1 MSVVEAKPKL
11 KRSDL
16 IWSLIGLGAVVL
28 SCFLLYRE
36 LRNISL
42 DEIADSLR
50 AISHMNWLMA
60 AGATLGAYWALAWYD
75 RIAVAHLGRKISW
88 RFITLCS
95 FTTYALA
102 HNIGASVFS
111 GAVVRYRAYRTKGL
125 TPRKS
130 ASSSSSAPS
139 PSPSA
144 PSLPVA
150 AC

>member
-50 AISHMNWLMA
+50 VISHTNWLLA
-60 AGATLGAYWALAWYD
+60 AGATLVTLSSVEVAEAQGEL
-75 RIAVAHLGRKISW
+75 RIAEQEWKRVDGLGRD
-88 RFITLCS
+88 
-95 FTTYALA
+95 A
-102 HNIGASVFS
+102 VS
-111 GAVVRYRAYRTKGL
+111 GRRYTEAAVAVEQARAEG
-125 TPRKS
+125 
-130 ASSSSSAPS
+130 
-139 PSPSA
+139 
-144 PSLPVA
+144 VA
-150 AC
+150 RI

>member
-50 AISHMNWLMA
+50 AISHTNWLLA

-75 RIAVAHLGRKISW
+75 RIAIAHLGRKISW
-88 RFITLCS
+88 RF
-95 FTTYALA
+95 
-102 HNIGASVFS
+102 V
-111 GAVVRYRAYRTKGL
+111 
-125 TPRKS
+125 
-130 ASSSSSAPS
+130 APVS
-139 PSPSA
+139 YTH
-144 PSLPVA
+144 LRN
-150 AC
+150 